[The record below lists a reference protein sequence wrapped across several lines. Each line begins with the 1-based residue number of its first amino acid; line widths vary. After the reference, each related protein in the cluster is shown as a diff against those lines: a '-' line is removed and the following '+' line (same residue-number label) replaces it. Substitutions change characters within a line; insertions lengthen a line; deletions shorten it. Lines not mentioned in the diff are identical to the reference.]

1 MLVWGKPQAFP
12 ESPGLTHS
20 WLQAIWVWLAYKVT
34 VWCDRLCL
42 SLVSYVER
50 LNMIVLQGN
59 WPESETESLGR
70 DSVHSFLLDQN
81 LLLVFFGDSAP
92 ISNPLN
98 HTRNQPV

>member
-42 SLVSYVER
+42 SLV
-50 LNMIVLQGN
+50 
-59 WPESETESLGR
+59 
-70 DSVHSFLLDQN
+70 
-81 LLLVFFGDSAP
+81 
-92 ISNPLN
+92 
-98 HTRNQPV
+98 